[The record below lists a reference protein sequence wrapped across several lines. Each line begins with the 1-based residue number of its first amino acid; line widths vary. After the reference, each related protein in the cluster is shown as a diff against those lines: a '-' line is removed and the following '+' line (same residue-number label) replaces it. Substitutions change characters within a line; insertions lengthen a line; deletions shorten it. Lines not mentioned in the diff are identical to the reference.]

1 MRIKLLV
8 RKLRGIENKVDTV
21 IDSNKQQPSYRIQI
35 GLPIIILI
43 IGVIA
48 NLITGYIITKKSE
61 NQLAEF
67 INNQTTKEIDT
78 INSISQKANYD
89 IKNQI
94 ESSTKES
101 IKKIQDSVYPNDFKV
116 ALICYDDV
124 TIHTEFKDPSCNM
137 RDIQKKQRGESVK
150 VDLNVSKIKVTKDK
164 FRIAFEILNNCN
176 FISLDTLISFYFEMN
191 VTDFEDAIN
200 MYKKEG
206 YVTFSSITPFTT
218 LGDNVNNFN
227 PLNLHGFSLVAH
239 PFEAGNKI
247 IFNFD
252 IILQKDQTFLGV
264 KVRNNFFLFKLE
276 KDTI

>member
-8 RKLRGIENKVDTV
+8 RKLRGIENKINTV
-21 IDSNKQQPSYRIQI
+21 IDFNKQQPSYKTQI
-35 GLPIIILI
+35 ILPLIILI

-61 NQLAEF
+61 NQLTEF

-78 INSISQKANYD
+78 INAISQKANYN

-124 TIHTEFKDPSCNM
+124 TIHTEFKNPSCNM
-137 RDIQKKQRGESVK
+137 RDLQKKTRDEPIQ
-150 VDLNVSKIKVTKDK
+150 VDLNVSKIKVTKDN
-164 FRIAFEILNNCN
+164 FRLAFEILNNSD
-176 FISLDTLISFYFEMN
+176 FISLDTLISFYFEKN
-191 VTDFEDAIN
+191 VTDFEDAMN

-218 LGDNVNNFN
+218 LGDNRNNVN

-247 IFNFD
+247 VFNFN
-252 IILQKDQTFLGV
+252 IILRKDQTFLGV